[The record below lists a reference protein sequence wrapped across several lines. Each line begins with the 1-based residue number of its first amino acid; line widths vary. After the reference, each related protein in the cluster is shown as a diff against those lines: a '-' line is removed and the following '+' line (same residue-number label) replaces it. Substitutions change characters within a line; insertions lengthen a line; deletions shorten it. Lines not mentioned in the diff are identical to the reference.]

1 MNQNIH
7 YKTLQYPRGTRAH
20 PHKQTHARTHLPQS
34 RALSLSLFSFLICV
48 DSKSV
53 LCALQNWDCKMRR
66 DIVYEVKYLIHYIMS
81 RGTGIEF
88 CWVPS
93 HCGLYWNEISDKLAK
108 YMSEISYND
117 LRISYHEIASIL
129 EKTVYQ
135 NFKKINLRYL
145 LVQGI

>member
-1 MNQNIH
+1 MG
-7 YKTLQYPRGTRAH
+7 K
-20 PHKQTHARTHLPQS
+20 
-34 RALSLSLFSFLICV
+34 
-48 DSKSV
+48 
-53 LCALQNWDCKMRR
+53 
-66 DIVYEVKYLIHYIMS
+66 DIVYEVKYLIHCIMS
-81 RGTGIEF
+81 RGIGIEF

-145 LVQGI
+145 LVQGN